1 MSILKLLDGNGY
13 IDSGEIKFKGRNLVE
28 CSQNDMYQIRG
39 NEISVSSGADDELKP
54 GVHH

>member
-39 NEISVSSGADDELKP
+39 NEISVIYRQIE
-54 GVHH
+54 VF